1 MASEKFENSQPRLIG
16 FLCENGAH
24 VFYDVSN
31 PVRRRLP
38 ANFIGLPVASIAQVQ
53 INEILKAFLSGA
65 DGVLIAGCE
74 KCRDQLN
81 EQQHEAKFT
90 TLAQALASCDITP
103 ERLRW
108 EWISTQEER
117 KFIQLVSD
125 MMKRLRQI
133 PPLRLPPQLGKT
145 ISYCG

>member
-1 MASEKFENSQPRLIG
+1 VRTNFENPQPRLIG

-38 ANFIGLPVASIAQVQ
+38 ANFIGLPVASINQVQ
-53 INEILKAFLSGA
+53 TNAVLKAFLSGA

-74 KCRDQLN
+74 SCRKQQD
-81 EQQHEAKFT
+81 EQHEAQFAA
-90 TLAQALASCDITP
+90 LAQALTNCDIAP

-117 KFIQLVSD
+117 KFIQLVND
-125 MMKRLRQI
+125 MMESLRQM
-133 PPLRLPPQLGKT
+133 PPLRLPPQLGQI

>member
-1 MASEKFENSQPRLIG
+1 MASEKFKNSQPRLIG

-24 VFYDVSN
+24 VFYDISN

-38 ANFIGLPVASIAQVQ
+38 ANFIGLPVASIDQVQ

-74 KCRDQLN
+74 RCRKQQA
-81 EQQHEAKFT
+81 EQQHQPQFAA
-90 TLAQALASCDITP
+90 LAQALASCDIAP
-103 ERLRW
+103 ERLRG
-108 EWISTQEER
+108 EWISTQEES
-117 KFIQLVSD
+117 KFIQLVND
-125 MMKRLRQI
+125 MMESLRQL
-133 PPLRLPPQLGKT
+133 PALRLPPQLGKT